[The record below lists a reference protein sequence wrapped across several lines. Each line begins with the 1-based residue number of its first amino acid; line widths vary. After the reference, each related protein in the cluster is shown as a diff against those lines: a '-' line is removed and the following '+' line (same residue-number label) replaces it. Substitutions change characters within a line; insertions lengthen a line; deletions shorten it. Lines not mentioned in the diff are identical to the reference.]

1 MLTLEPAQTVVD
13 GLTVTLMLVGTGFTV
28 TVTCPVVAQVALLAV
43 TIYVVVLEG
52 VTDTDVPLKEPGVHV

>member
-13 GLTVTLMLVGTGFTV
+13 GLTATLMLVGTGFTV

-43 TIYVVVLEG
+43 TV
-52 VTDTDVPLKEPGVHV
+52 